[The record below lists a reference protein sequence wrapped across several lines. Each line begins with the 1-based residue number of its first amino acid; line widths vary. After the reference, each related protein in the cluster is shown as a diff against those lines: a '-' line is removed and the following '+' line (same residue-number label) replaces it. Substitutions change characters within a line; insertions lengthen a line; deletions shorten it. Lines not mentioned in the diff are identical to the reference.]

1 MASGA
6 ESTADSGILAGA
18 VGKGV
23 CDSIYLGQIDL
34 AVGGDLGRDL
44 IARGGGAHAI
54 TAGSGDGFHAMVSRP
69 EEFHLQPLAEPC
81 VSLSPHTAPIR
92 RTRRQYLSANARRD
106 AGSLLR

>member
-34 AVGGDLGRDL
+34 AVGEDLGRDL

-54 TAGSGDGFHAMVSRP
+54 TAGSADGLHAFTHAPAMPSGMIEQAVANGQAVLLPGVEILPLIQRGCLVRP
-69 EEFHLQPLAEPC
+69 GEG
-81 VSLSPHTAPIR
+81 R
-92 RTRRQYLSANARRD
+92 
-106 AGSLLR
+106 